1 MAVASNS
8 FSDVAGL
15 DGIAVSLN
23 TTGRSAL
30 SRVVILNEGCRHGMA
45 EGVPCLGYHVLSHEK
60 SQVH

>member
-1 MAVASNS
+1 MAIASNG

-30 SRVVILNEGCRHGMA
+30 GQKNT
-45 EGVPCLGYHVLSHEK
+45 
-60 SQVH
+60 